1 MELLDNLIIS
11 SHSEE
16 YKIELFKGD
25 LTDMRPNE
33 EVDILVVSAFPNDYI
48 PVPGTL
54 IGALY
59 EKGISVSE
67 LAAKKAID
75 LREMCSCWLS
85 EEIIAQHPGIQFKRI
100 LCFEPLFRGKPVQ
113 VVGDIFR
120 SLTPIL
126 GDEFS
131 ITKVAMP
138 LVACGNQGTPVTKM
152 LPPLLDAAVHWM
164 SFGIPLKNL
173 KIVSHSTAQAM
184 QVQRVFAELKQKYE
198 TLVIDINKEKAQNYD
213 IFISYSHENSSEV
226 DIIVRELK
234 KLRPDLK
241 LFLDRIELNP
251 GAAWQQRIFEALE
264 ECRKIIAV
272 FSPPYLV
279 SDVCKEEYNIAH
291 YLNRNSTKEILIP
304 IYLYSTNSKITI
316 ANN

>member
-1 MELLDNLIIS
+1 
-11 SHSEE
+11 
-16 YKIELFKGD
+16 
-25 LTDMRPNE
+25 
-33 EVDILVVSAFPNDYI
+33 
-48 PVPGTL
+48 
-54 IGALY
+54 
-59 EKGISVSE
+59 
-67 LAAKKAID
+67 
-75 LREMCSCWLS
+75 
-85 EEIIAQHPGIQFKRI
+85 
-100 LCFEPLFRGKPVQ
+100 
-113 VVGDIFR
+113 
-120 SLTPIL
+120 
-126 GDEFS
+126 
-131 ITKVAMP
+131 MP

-198 TLVIDINKEKAQNYD
+198 TLVIDISKEKAQNYD

-251 GAAWQQRIFEALE
+251 SAAWQQRIFEALE

-272 FSPPYLV
+272 FSTPYLV
-279 SDVCKEEYNIAH
+279 SDICKEEYNIAH

-304 IYLYSTNSKITI
+304 IYLYSTQLPVYMKLIQYIDYREGDNHKLKKACNKII
-316 ANN
+316 SILKK